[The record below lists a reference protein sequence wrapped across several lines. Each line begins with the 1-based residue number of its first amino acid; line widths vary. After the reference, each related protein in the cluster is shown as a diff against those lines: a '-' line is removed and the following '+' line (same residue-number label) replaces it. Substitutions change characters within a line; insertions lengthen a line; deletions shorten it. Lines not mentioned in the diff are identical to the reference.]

1 MFISKF
7 IKCDILL
14 YIMVISSSFS
24 CQRLNNIAV
33 KRSLIFFKNVN
44 NNVENEI

>member
-7 IKCDILL
+7 TNCDILV
-14 YIMVISSSFS
+14 YIIVISSTFS
-24 CQRLNNIAV
+24 CQRLKNIAV